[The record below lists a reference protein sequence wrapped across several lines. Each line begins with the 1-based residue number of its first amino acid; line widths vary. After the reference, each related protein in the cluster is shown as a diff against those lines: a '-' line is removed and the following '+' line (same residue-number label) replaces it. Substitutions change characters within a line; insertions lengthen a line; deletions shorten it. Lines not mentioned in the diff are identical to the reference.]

1 MEAIK
6 LKFDK
11 KSLCLYLVT
20 DRAWLKENA
29 LADQIES
36 AVKSGVT
43 FVQLR
48 EKKLSPAEF
57 IKLAEKIKRVAAAY
71 QIPFVINDNIE
82 VAMAIDADGIHVGQ
96 KDMSARE
103 VRKMIGDDK
112 ILGVSAQ
119 TVEQALAAE
128 RCGADYL
135 GVGAVFGTDTKS
147 DAQRVSFDT
156 LNEIT
161 RKVRIPVVAI
171 GGINETNILTLK
183 GSQIEGV
190 AVVSA
195 ILAQPDICAA
205 TRNLKKL
212 AEALTKGG

>member
-1 MEAIK
+1 MKI
-6 LKFDK
+6 DK

-29 LADQIES
+29 LADQIET

-48 EKKLSPAEF
+48 EKKLALKDF
-57 IKLAEKIKRVAAAY
+57 IKMAEKIKRITDACQV
-71 QIPFVINDNIE
+71 PFVINDNIE
-82 VAMAIDADGIHVGQ
+82 VALAIDADGVHVGQ
-96 KDMSARE
+96 QDMNARD
-103 VRKMIGDDK
+103 VRKIIGNDK

-119 TVEQALAAE
+119 TVEHALAAE

-135 GVGAVFGTDTKS
+135 GVGAVFGTDTKL
-147 DAQRVSFDT
+147 DAQRVSRDT
-156 LNEIT
+156 LKEIT
-161 RKVRIPVVAI
+161 KRVRIPVVAI
-171 GGINETNILTLK
+171 GGIDETNILTLK
-183 GSQIEGV
+183 GSHIEGV

-195 ILAQPDICAA
+195 ILAKPDICAA

-212 AEALTKGG
+212 AQALTQAV

>member
-1 MEAIK
+1 
-6 LKFDK
+6 LKIDK

-20 DRAWLKENA
+20 DRTWLKDNS
-29 LADQIES
+29 LADQIET

-48 EKKLSPAEF
+48 EKKLSLKDF
-57 IKLAEKIKRVAAAY
+57 ITLAEKIKSITDAF

-82 VAMAIDADGIHVGQ
+82 VAMAMDADGVHVGQ
-96 KDMSARE
+96 QDMNARD
-103 VRKMIGDDK
+103 VRKIIGDDK

-135 GVGAVFGTDTKS
+135 GVGAVFGTDTKL

-156 LNEIT
+156 LTQIT
-161 RKVRIPVVAI
+161 HQVQIPVVAI

-183 GSQIEGV
+183 GRHIDGV

-212 AEALTKGG
+212 AEALTEAV